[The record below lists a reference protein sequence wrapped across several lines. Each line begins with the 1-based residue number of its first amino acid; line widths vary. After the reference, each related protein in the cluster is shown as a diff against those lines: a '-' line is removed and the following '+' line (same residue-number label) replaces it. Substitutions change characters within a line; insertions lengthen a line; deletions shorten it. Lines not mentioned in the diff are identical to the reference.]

1 MDNIMDNNTFEFHLE
16 NAIIAMLKNSNI
28 DISNKQ
34 IVKKFVKENIYTMV
48 NYHIVPIL
56 DKLSSK

>member
-1 MDNIMDNNTFEFHLE
+1 MDNNTFEFHLE

>member
-1 MDNIMDNNTFEFHLE
+1 MNNNTFENHLE

-28 DISNKQ
+28 DMSNKQ